1 MGSARRE
8 MVTRFEDKTD
18 KELIEACLANNSAAW
33 ECLIVRYERLIYSIP
48 IRLGIPPQEA
58 ADIFQ
63 RVCFILFR
71 KLSSLRDLT
80 RISSWLI
87 TTTRRECWRAGA
99 QLQRESAAI
108 RPAEFDFVD
117 VPDPRDLD
125 LSAERLA
132 YERCVSDERQ
142 LIVRNA
148 ISALPGRCRDLLT
161 MLFYL
166 NEEMTYQEIAERMRM
181 PPSSI
186 GPTRAR
192 CLEKLKKVLRGKL

>member
-1 MGSARRE
+1 
-8 MVTRFEDKTD
+8 MVTRLEDKTD
-18 KELIEACLANNSAAW
+18 KELVEACLADDSAAW

-48 IRLGIPPQEA
+48 IGQGMPPQEA

-71 KLSSLRDLT
+71 KLSSLRDHT

-99 QLQRESAAI
+99 QLHQEAA
-108 RPAEFDFVD
+108 AGHSGELEFVD
-117 VPDPRDLD
+117 DRA
-125 LSAERLA
+125 AERLA
-132 YERCVSDERQ
+132 YEQCVSDERQ

-148 ISALPGRCRDLLT
+148 ILSLPPRCRDLLT

-166 NEEMTYQEIAERMRM
+166 NEEMTYEEIAERMRM

-192 CLEKLKKVLRGKL
+192 CLEKLKRILRGKI

>member
-1 MGSARRE
+1 
-8 MVTRFEDKTD
+8 MVARFEDKTD
-18 KELIEACLANNSAAW
+18 KELVEACLAGDGTAW

-48 IRLGIPPQEA
+48 IGQGLPSQEA

-71 KLSSLRDLT
+71 KLSSLRDQA

-87 TTTRRECWRAGA
+87 TTTRRECWRVGS
-99 QLQRESAAI
+99 QLYRESAAT
-108 RPAEFDFVD
+108 RSGELESVD
-117 VPDPRDLD
+117 DRAV
-125 LSAERLA
+125 ERLA
-132 YERCVSDERQ
+132 YEQCISDERQ
-142 LIVRNA
+142 LIIRNA
-148 ISALPGRCRDLLT
+148 ISSLSPRCRDLLT

-166 NEEMTYQEIAERMRM
+166 NEEMSYEEIAERLRM

-192 CLEKLKKVLRGKL
+192 CLEQLRRVLRGKL

>member
-1 MGSARRE
+1 

-18 KELIEACLANNSAAW
+18 EELVEACLAGDSAAW
-33 ECLIVRYERLIYSIP
+33 DCLIVRYERLIYSIP
-48 IRLGIPPQEA
+48 IGQGLPPQEA

-71 KLSSLRDLT
+71 KLSSLRDHA

-99 QLQRESAAI
+99 QLNRESGAL
-108 RPAEFDFVD
+108 PSGELEVVD
-117 VPDPRDLD
+117 DRA
-125 LSAERLA
+125 AERLA
-132 YERCVSDERQ
+132 YEQCVSDERQ

-148 ISALPGRCRDLLT
+148 ISRLSPRCRDLLT

-166 NEEMTYQEIAERMRM
+166 NDEMSYEEIAERMSM

-192 CLEKLKKVLRGKL
+192 CLEQLRRVLRGKL

>member
-1 MGSARRE
+1 

-18 KELIEACLANNSAAW
+18 TELVEACLSGDSAAW
-33 ECLIVRYERLIYSIP
+33 ESLIVRYERLIYSIP
-48 IRLGIPPQEA
+48 IGQGIPAHEA

-63 RVCFILFR
+63 RVCLILFR
-71 KLSSLRDLT
+71 KLPTLRDHA

-99 QLQRESAAI
+99 QLHKESAAMQ
-108 RPAEFDFVD
+108 PV
-117 VPDPRDLD
+117 DLD
-125 LSAERLA
+125 VVDGEVTAEPLA
-132 YERCVSDERQ
+132 YERCISDERQ
-142 LIVRNA
+142 TIVRNA
-148 ISALPGRCRDLLT
+148 VAALPERCRELLT

-166 NEEMTYQEIAERMRM
+166 SEEISYQEIAERMGM
-181 PPSSI
+181 PLSSV